1 MPPRVMKLTRSTAV
15 VMNACQLTDR
25 PIARAATCGS
35 FHNSRPPD
43 KILGIGPLRSFLRR
57 VHRSRGCYRKRYRDV
72 RKTIV
77 VCDEPAM
84 GNTAIQGGRF
94 MSITEIG
101 AKFKVSRHVKRPQFN
116 RVTPSRDRGFL
127 VGFAA
132 EDAGEREG
140 EGKCRRRIGSYPF
153 NPVQAHEI

>member
-1 MPPRVMKLTRSTAV
+1 MPPRVMKLTWSTAV

-35 FHNSRPPD
+35 IHNSRPPD
-43 KILGIGPLRSFLRR
+43 KILGICPLRSPLRP

-132 EDAGEREG
+132 EDAGEREKAKVNAA
-140 EGKCRRRIGSYPF
+140 E
-153 NPVQAHEI
+153 E

>member
-1 MPPRVMKLTRSTAV
+1 
-15 VMNACQLTDR
+15 
-25 PIARAATCGS
+25 
-35 FHNSRPPD
+35 
-43 KILGIGPLRSFLRR
+43 
-57 VHRSRGCYRKRYRDV
+57 
-72 RKTIV
+72 
-77 VCDEPAM
+77 M

-132 EDAGEREG
+132 EGAGEREG

>member
-25 PIARAATCGS
+25 PMPVLQLAVHFITLGHRIQ
-35 FHNSRPPD
+35 
-43 KILGIGPLRSFLRR
+43 ILGICPSRSLLRP
-57 VHRSRGCYRKRYRDV
+57 VHRSRGCYWKRYRDV

>member
-1 MPPRVMKLTRSTAV
+1 
-15 VMNACQLTDR
+15 
-25 PIARAATCGS
+25 
-35 FHNSRPPD
+35 
-43 KILGIGPLRSFLRR
+43 
-57 VHRSRGCYRKRYRDV
+57 
-72 RKTIV
+72 
-77 VCDEPAM
+77 M

-101 AKFKVSRHVKRPQFN
+101 AKFKVSRSVKRPQLN

-140 EGKCRRRIGSYPF
+140 EGKCRRQIGSYPF